1 MSFNPLC
8 NPRVSFPWSLPEKAV
23 GLAAK
28 NFGFNPWNA
37 VNENCGLFDVIGT
50 HYIAVSYHHERGYRD
65 ITKPWVASQLLRAN
79 TSRTYSSN
87 LAWCDHTI

>member
-8 NPRVSFPWSLPEKAV
+8 NPRASFPWSLAEKAV

-37 VNENCGLFDVIGT
+37 VNENCGLVDVIGT
-50 HYIAVSYHHERGYRD
+50 HYIAVSYDHERGYRD
-65 ITKPWVASQLLRAN
+65 ITKPVGGFPI
-79 TSRTYSSN
+79 TTG
-87 LAWCDHTI
+87 

>member
-1 MSFNPLC
+1 M
-8 NPRVSFPWSLPEKAV
+8 

-50 HYIAVSYHHERGYRD
+50 HYIAVSYDHERGYRD
-65 ITKPWVASQLLRAN
+65 ITKPVGGFPI
-79 TSRTYSSN
+79 TTG
-87 LAWCDHTI
+87 